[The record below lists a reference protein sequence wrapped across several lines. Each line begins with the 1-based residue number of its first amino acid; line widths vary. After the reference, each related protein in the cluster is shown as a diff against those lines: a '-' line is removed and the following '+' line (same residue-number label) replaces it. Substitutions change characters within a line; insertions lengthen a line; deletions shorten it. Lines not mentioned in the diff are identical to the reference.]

1 MNSLLKNHYLTRGYV
16 SKSATFDVCN
26 APWDAAITTIL
37 AFSGASLAPQAWNF
51 QIMSDT
57 WQP

>member
-1 MNSLLKNHYLTRGYV
+1 MNSLLKIHYLTRGYIG
-16 SKSATFDVCN
+16 KSATFHVCN

-37 AFSGASLAPQAWNF
+37 AISGASLTPKEGNF
-51 QIMSDT
+51 QIMSNT